1 MPYDNGIGTSPES
14 HALDENPDNK
24 DESVV
29 TCDDE
34 EEVKTL
40 EGVDFTKFVDVEY
53 LSQDEIKKIET
64 EARAKERSVDYRYI
78 ERMKTE
84 GVTEDL
90 AVKALVGRFYGNEA
104 RTRFFL
110 NSDFYYGSDA
120 PTPLDRLE
128 KAIREDAIPEC
139 IEMLE
144 GTKISFDYGDHF

>member
-1 MPYDNGIGTSPES
+1 MPYDNGIGTSEEFE
-14 HALDENPDNK
+14 ALDENPDFSE
-24 DESVV
+24 ESIV
-29 TCDDE
+29 TNNDE
-34 EEVKTL
+34 EVETL

-53 LSQDEIKKIET
+53 LTPDDIKRIEA
-64 EARAKERSVDYRYI
+64 EAKAKERPVDYRYI
-78 ERMKTE
+78 ERMKSE
-84 GVTEDL
+84 GVTEEL
-90 AVKALVGRFYGNEA
+90 AVKAFIGRFYGNEA

-139 IEMLE
+139 VEMLE